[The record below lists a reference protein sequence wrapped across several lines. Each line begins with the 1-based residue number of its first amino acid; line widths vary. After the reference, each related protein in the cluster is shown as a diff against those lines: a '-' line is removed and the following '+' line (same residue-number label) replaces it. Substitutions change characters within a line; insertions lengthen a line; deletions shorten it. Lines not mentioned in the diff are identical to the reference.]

1 MLTWCQPKL
10 QNNRLIKSSPAQ
22 FAKKLWH
29 PIWWNAANVIIWTVG
44 HALMYGFRRTK
55 HVQTAMQLTRHLPNP
70 TCLWQTE
77 LLRLSSNA
85 LPVLL
90 SLCTQDH
97 ISLSAKEWTTPAH
110 CAPNLAWPWRIFR
123 FTGLTNA
130 SKLIWRARF
139 ATLCHKDMEFMGI
152 TVNNTSWCLMQ
163 NKKQRFRSKHNLKCS
178 SLKFIKLIMKMWR
191 PKVTFTRNL
200 KDSNLRTH
208 KNNYAQQIIY
218 FFSGW
223 TRKTEGLKCWMM
235 KFSAMFVKN

>member
-29 PIWWNAANVIIWTVG
+29 PIWWNAANVIIWTAG

-97 ISLSAKEWTTPAH
+97 ISLSAKEWT
-110 CAPNLAWPWRIFR
+110 
-123 FTGLTNA
+123 
-130 SKLIWRARF
+130 
-139 ATLCHKDMEFMGI
+139 
-152 TVNNTSWCLMQ
+152 
-163 NKKQRFRSKHNLKCS
+163 
-178 SLKFIKLIMKMWR
+178 
-191 PKVTFTRNL
+191 FTRNL
-200 KDSNLRTH
+200 KGSNFRTH

-218 FFSGW
+218 IFSGW